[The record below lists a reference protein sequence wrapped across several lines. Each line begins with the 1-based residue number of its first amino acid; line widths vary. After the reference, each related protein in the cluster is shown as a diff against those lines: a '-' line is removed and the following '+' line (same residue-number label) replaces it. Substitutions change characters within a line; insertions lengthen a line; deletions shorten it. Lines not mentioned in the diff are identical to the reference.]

1 MSVATFIGRSVIGS
15 SAAYAKHAAITTG
28 VGTTRFATELVSS
41 TVEGY
46 HSKDAQLA
54 ARRKA
59 ALAAFAA
66 KSAKP
71 AVAAEPA
78 KPAEP
83 AATESVIVEP
93 AKAAKP
99 TASESVIV
107 DGVEVIVEPA
117 KSAWPRKVVVTN

>member
-15 SAAYAKHAAITTG
+15 SAAYAKHAAIATG

-66 KSAKP
+66 KSAAP
-71 AVAAEPA
+71 TAAE
-78 KPAEP
+78 
-83 AATESVIVEP
+83 V
-93 AKAAKP
+93 
-99 TASESVIV
+99 V
-107 DGVEVIVEPA
+107 DGVEPA
-117 KSAWPRKVVVTN
+117 KSAWPRKVVVVTN

>member
-15 SAAYAKHAAITTG
+15 SAAYAKHAAIATG
-28 VGTTRFATELVSS
+28 AGTTRFATELVSS

-71 AVAAEPA
+71 AVAAVAAEPA

-83 AATESVIVEP
+83 AASEVIIEP

-99 TASESVIV
+99 TASEVI
-107 DGVEVIVEPA
+107 IEPA
-117 KSAWPRKVVVTN
+117 KSARPRKVAVAN

>member
-15 SAAYAKHAAITTG
+15 SAAYAKHAAIATG

-71 AVAAEPA
+71 AVAAEAAEPA
-78 KPAEP
+78 IVEP

-93 AKAAKP
+93 AK
-99 TASESVIV
+99 
-107 DGVEVIVEPA
+107 
-117 KSAWPRKVVVTN
+117 SARPRKVVVTN

>member
-15 SAAYAKHAAITTG
+15 SAAYAKHAAIATG

-71 AVAAEPA
+71 AVAAEAAEPA

-83 AATESVIVEP
+83 AAAELGIVEP
-93 AKAAKP
+93 AKAVKP
-99 TASESVIV
+99 TASEVI
-107 DGVEVIVEPA
+107 IEPA
-117 KSAWPRKVVVTN
+117 KSARPRKVAVAN

>member
-15 SAAYAKHAAITTG
+15 SAAYAKHAAIATG

-66 KSAKP
+66 KSAAP
-71 AVAAEPA
+71 TAAE
-78 KPAEP
+78 
-83 AATESVIVEP
+83 V
-93 AKAAKP
+93 
-99 TASESVIV
+99 V
-107 DGVEVIVEPA
+107 DVVDVVEPA
-117 KSAWPRKVVVTN
+117 KSARPRKVVVTN

>member
-1 MSVATFIGRSVIGS
+1 MSVATFIGRSVLGS
-15 SAAYAKHAAITTG
+15 SAAYAKHAAIATG

-71 AVAAEPA
+71 AAAAAEPA

-83 AATESVIVEP
+83 
-93 AKAAKP
+93 
-99 TASESVIV
+99 TASESVIA

-117 KSAWPRKVVVTN
+117 KSARPRKVVVTN